1 VNGQREPPVTNDNNP
16 PKQPRKKKPRDP
28 LAADPSIYSS
38 KEELDAELEQGLE
51 ETFPASDPVS
61 VTSTTTPGRPAGPAN
76 HKPPSR

>member
-1 VNGQREPPVTNDNNP
+1 MTNDNTP
-16 PKQPRKKKPRDP
+16 PKKTRPAKPRDP

-38 KEELDAELEQGLE
+38 KEELDAELEEGLE
-51 ETFPASDPVS
+51 ETFPASDSVS